1 MLKYLHRT
9 ALSLYSNYVPCIIHN
24 NSSSIRKTTKIPHF
38 EDQNPQI
45 PSYADTSFTNIIYT
59 KSSTLPSSKIFR
71 IMHTSSTLS
80 NKICNLPW
88 LGAAATAKLSIS
100 LFEDSFRAKSP
111 AFWRNQLKKGL
122 YRIVRYKPLNGPI
135 PWLLTKPLVRQNS
148 VVLEIDRAVL
158 IQVFLNPE
166 RRCYLLA
173 SPRTSASDKAR
184 S

>member
-1 MLKYLHRT
+1 MLIEMLKYLHRT

-59 KSSTLPSSKIFR
+59 KSSTLPSSKISR

-80 NKICNLPW
+80 NKISNLPW

-100 LFEDSFRAKSP
+100 LFEDSLRAKSTV
-111 AFWRNQLKKGL
+111 FCGDN
-122 YRIVRYKPLNGPI
+122 YKRAYTESFDISPE
-135 PWLLTKPLVRQNS
+135 LTKSSTLTTP
-148 VVLEIDRAVL
+148 
-158 IQVFLNPE
+158 P
-166 RRCYLLA
+166 YLA
-173 SPRTSASDKAR
+173 SQEAMGVT
-184 S
+184 

>member
-59 KSSTLPSSKIFR
+59 KSSTLPSSKISR

-80 NKICNLPW
+80 NKISNLPW

-100 LFEDSFRAKSP
+100 QSKIRSGQNPPPFGGVNLKRA
-111 AFWRNQLKKGL
+111 
-122 YRIVRYKPLNGPI
+122 Y
-135 PWLLTKPLVRQNS
+135 T
-148 VVLEIDRAVL
+148 E
-158 IQVFLNPE
+158 
-166 RRCYLLA
+166 
-173 SPRTSASDKAR
+173 
-184 S
+184 